1 MANQAKKPLHS
12 QPRLGRG
19 LSSLIGNPAGI
30 PADEHQYQ
38 PVAGLPPVGSV
49 PTATTLPPQ
58 QAEDDPASKQIPTDH
73 IASNPFQPRREFDNE
88 ELNELANS
96 IARQGILQPLI
107 VALSGPEGANA
118 QYVLIAGERRLRA
131 ARQIGRET
139 VPCLVRHA
147 TRQQMLEWAL
157 AENIHRADL
166 NPMERAKAFR
176 EYVDRFGLAQIA
188 AAEQLCLPRTTV
200 ANYLRLLELH
210 RDIQQLIAEKALTF
224 GHAKVLAGM
233 LDDPDR
239 QLALGRKVV
248 SEGLSVRQLERLVR
262 RQGGTD
268 TEGAK
273 TAAERSRLKPPY
285 IRDLEEQLTQSISTR
300 VSIMP
305 GRAKHTGRVVVEYYS
320 LDDFDRIAAALGLN
334 IDS

>member
-12 QPRLGRG
+12 PPRLGRG
-19 LSSLIGNPAGI
+19 LSSLISNPAGI
-30 PADEHQYQ
+30 PAEEHQYQ
-38 PVAGLPPVGSV
+38 PVAGLPAVGSV
-49 PTATTLPPQ
+49 PTATALPVQ
-58 QAEDDPASKQIPTDH
+58 QAEDAASKQIPTDR
-73 IASNPFQPRREFDNE
+73 IVPNPFQPRREFDNE

-96 IARQGILQPLI
+96 ITRQGILQPLI
-107 VALSGPEGANA
+107 VAPSGPEGTDV

-131 ARQIGRET
+131 ARQLGLET

-166 NPMERAKAFR
+166 NPMERARAFR
-176 EYVDRFGLAQIA
+176 EYVDRFGLTQIT

-210 RDIQQLIAEKALTF
+210 QDIQQLIAEKALTF
-224 GHAKVLAGM
+224 GHAKVLAGV
-233 LDDPDR
+233 LDDPDH

-273 TAAERSRLKPPY
+273 TAAERSHLKPPY
-285 IRDLEEQLTQSISTR
+285 IRDLEERLTQSIGTR
-300 VSIMP
+300 VTIMP

-320 LDDFDRIAAALGLN
+320 LNDFDHIAGALGLSL
-334 IDS
+334 DS